1 MISQEGKLMF
11 EHLKE
16 KNRKNKLLKEA
27 FKQANESDPNSNITL
42 GLKDDLS
49 NAQKEL
55 DDFYADIPKKFND
68 ISEEYMNTTT
78 DKSLGEYFTEQM
90 GGDDNTLAYMQSIG
104 DRLKYIDQEKNRL
117 SVQNKDKGIFSTS
130 QYKALEDENIRQ
142 GQIEQEHQAE
152 ERFNQFAYSVESQI
166 NDFTEFGGY
175 DLNLDQQDMQNLYD
189 FITGTD
195 AAGNNYFAKA
205 LSDPKILVQAA
216 WFVLNGKQM
225 VEDITDYF
233 QKEIS
238 QVRQKSYNKGLEDAR
253 VKNKSNVVYKEKGK
267 SIEEYNDLDD
277 F

>member
-1 MISQEGKLMF
+1 MGDVTDEEAQEALSRAKSNEALY
-11 EHLKE
+11 
-16 KNRKNKLLKEA
+16 NKQI
-27 FKQANESDPNSNITL
+27 QALRNE
-42 GLKDDLS
+42 
-49 NAQKEL
+49 
-55 DDFYADIPKKFND
+55 
-68 ISEEYMNTTT
+68 
-78 DKSLGEYFTEQM
+78 
-90 GGDDNTLAYMQSIG
+90 
-104 DRLKYIDQEKNRL
+104 
-117 SVQNKDKGIFSTS
+117 
-130 QYKALEDENIRQ
+130 YKALEDENIRQ
-142 GQIEQEHQAE
+142 AQIEQEHQAE